1 MRPRLQRPELLFV
14 LLFGCAKTEAA
25 RQEPVKAPRPG
36 SVNVPPPPKPQGELS
51 PLQGDW
57 LERIE
62 LPNHQL
68 VFVAPPVGARAPRPI
83 VVAVHGAGDRPDWA
97 CGGWRLGTEAFAF
110 VVCPQGSPMAGQTFG
125 WSDDR
130 ALLLAVDRALLAV
143 RERYGAHVANVPAI
157 YAGFSQ
163 GATLAAKTLLA
174 RARDFPLAVFAE
186 GGYGTTVDAGFAKKY
201 RAAGGQRVLLVCGNP
216 DCFEH
221 SRRAARVL
229 EAAGIDTTAAG
240 DAKSG
245 HNLNEPMQRALREIW
260 PAFVQGVAGW
270 EDYGTKARP

>member
-1 MRPRLQRPELLFV
+1 MRPKLKRPELLFA
-14 LLFGCAKTEAA
+14 LLFGCAKAEAA
-25 RQEPVKAPRPG
+25 RQEPVPVHAP
-36 SVNVPPPPKPQGELS
+36 VPAPASPEPQGELP

-62 LPNHQL
+62 LPDHQL
-68 VFVAPPVGARAPRPI
+68 IFVAPPVGARAPRPI

-110 VVCPQGSPMAGQTFG
+110 VVCPQGFPMRGQTFA
-125 WSDDR
+125 WTDDS
-130 ALLLAVDRALLAV
+130 ALLHAVDRALLAV
-143 RERYGAHVANVPAI
+143 RERYGGHVANVPAI

-174 RARDFPLAVFAE
+174 RTRDFPLAVFAE
-186 GGYGTTVDAGFAKKY
+186 GGYDTTIDATFARKY
-201 RAAGGQRVLLVCGNP
+201 QAAGGQRALLLCGTPN
-216 DCFEH
+216 CFAH

-229 EAAGIDTTAAG
+229 ETAGITTTVAG

-260 PAFVQGVAGW
+260 PGFVHGVAGW
-270 EDYGTKARP
+270 EGYGTTARP